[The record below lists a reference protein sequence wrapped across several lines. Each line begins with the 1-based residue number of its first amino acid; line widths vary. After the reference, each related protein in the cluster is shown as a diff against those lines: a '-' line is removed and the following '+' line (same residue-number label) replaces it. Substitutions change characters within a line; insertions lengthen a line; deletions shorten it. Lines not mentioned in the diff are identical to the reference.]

1 MLRITVDQDD
11 TSCRL
16 KLAGRLCGLWV
27 AETKRVWRSSP
38 CLGKQIEVDL
48 RELTSID
55 DYGRELLSAMH
66 RAGARLIVKGL
77 WMTALV
83 EEITGKQPLNAT
95 DRQRRKKGLPKNE
108 DSRTGRHTK

>member
-55 DYGRELLSAMH
+55 DYGRELLSAMYQ
-66 RAGARLIVKGL
+66 AGARLVVEGVWMKG
-77 WMTALV
+77 LV
-83 EEITGKQPLNAT
+83 EEIAANQPIDAPNEPVAEKESS
-95 DRQRRKKGLPKNE
+95 RRPMSQEQEK
-108 DSRTGRHTK
+108 